1 MIRQRTG
8 RTVRFSPTFCQL
20 SPDGPLSIWPSAATA
35 APLTTVALDTRGIG
49 ALAVEPAV
57 RLLTGRGP
65 LSRDELMVGAELRL
79 RESA

>member
-1 MIRQRTG
+1 M
-8 RTVRFSPTFCQL
+8 
-20 SPDGPLSIWPSAATA
+20 
-35 APLTTVALDTRGIG
+35 TTVALDTRGIG